1 MTRGIG
7 SGATRIER
15 EREKFRPRAG
25 RKGPVANGQYTADVP
40 TIFTRIIDGELPGH
54 FVWSDDECVVFLSI
68 NPVTPGH
75 ALVVPRAEIDHW
87 LDLDPELL
95 AHLTV
100 VARTIGLAQMRA
112 FDAPRVGLV
121 IAGLEVPHC
130 HLHVIPMWSEADL
143 HLSNSARSVDP
154 EELAANA
161 EKLQT
166 ALTELGY

>member
-1 MTRGIG
+1 
-7 SGATRIER
+7 
-15 EREKFRPRAG
+15 
-25 RKGPVANGQYTADVP
+25 VP
-40 TIFTRIIDGELPGH
+40 TIFTRIIDGELPGQ
-54 FVWSDDECVVFLSI
+54 FVWSDDACVGFLSI
-68 NPVTPGH
+68 NPVTSGH

-87 LDLDPELL
+87 LDLDAELV

-100 VARTIGLAQMRA
+100 VAHTIGLAQMRA

-130 HLHVIPMWSEADL
+130 HVHVIPMWSEADL

-161 EKLQT
+161 EKLRT
-166 ALTELGY
+166 ALTELGN